1 MVEDQERPDAAPE
14 PSKRIIDHVEVQIEA
29 LLGDARLT
37 VAELKQLSAGDTLP
51 IDRQINE
58 AVDLR
63 VNGHVVARGEI
74 VTIDDKFAVRITQVG

>member
-1 MVEDQERPDAAPE
+1 MVEDQERPGAAPE
-14 PSKRIIDHVEVQIEA
+14 PGKRIIDHVEVQIEA

-63 VNGHVVARGEI
+63 VNGHIVARGEI